1 MVLLNDCGPRR
12 GLGMS
17 NIFTTAT
24 LTKNLFRHVV
34 CLETYMY
41 PGPLDSLYA
50 GAVEE
55 IGWFTLTVETLR

>member
-1 MVLLNDCGPRR
+1 
-12 GLGMS
+12 MS